1 MRSFRLAFRTFLA
14 CASFTILPLVAIADP
29 PVKPVAVPG
38 LSTQTTAPGTSS
50 VTTILPEPSSTSV
63 ANPKN
68 AEPLR
73 HPEPFKGAEVVEPT
87 ENPQILSFPTEKLE
101 VDLPKGWTIR
111 KREESG
117 KIEYAFS
124 GPRNADDTQPG
135 VMFFLLPFKLS
146 DELPSNKA
154 ILDIMMKPGKT
165 NLKNFQQQDNEPL
178 VIDGR
183 AFESATFTGLIPDG
197 TSLEGFFYVGR
208 LKTGFLIFT
217 GRNGGKYFKQSEET
231 LRGIVKSCK
240 VQG

>member
-29 PVKPVAVPG
+29 PVDSAA
-38 LSTQTTAPGTSS
+38 APGASS
-50 VTTILPEPSSTSV
+50 LPTVLPDPNSPAMASPKVV
-63 ANPKN
+63 APIK
-68 AEPLR
+68 
-73 HPEPFKGAEVVEPT
+73 HSEPFKGAEIVPPT
-87 ENPQILSFPTEKLE
+87 DNPQILSFPNEKLE
-101 VDLPKGWTIR
+101 VDLPQGWTI
-111 KREESG
+111 KRREDSG

-135 VMFFLLPFKLS
+135 VMFFMLPFKLT
-146 DELPSNKA
+146 DDLPSNKA

-165 NLKNFQQQDNEPL
+165 NLKDFQQQVCEPL

-183 AFESATFTGLIPDG
+183 SFESATFSGLIPDG

-208 LKTGFLIFT
+208 LKSGFLIFT

>member
-29 PVKPVAVPG
+29 PVKPVAMPG
-38 LSTQTTAPGTSS
+38 LSTQSAAPGTSS
-50 VTTILPEPSSTSV
+50 VPTVLPEPNSPAI
-63 ANPKN
+63 ANPKLG
-68 AEPLR
+68 EPIR
-73 HPEPFKGAEVVEPT
+73 HSEPFKGAEIVQPT
-87 ENPQILSFPTEKLE
+87 KNPQILSFPTEKLE
-101 VDLPKGWTIR
+101 VDLPEGWTIK
-111 KREESG
+111 KREDSG

-135 VMFFLLPFKLS
+135 VMFFMLPFKLT

-154 ILDIMMKPGKT
+154 ILDIMMKPGKS
-165 NLKNFQQQDNEPL
+165 NLKDFKQQDCQPL
-178 VIDGR
+178 IIDGR
-183 AFESATFTGLIPDG
+183 SFESATFTGFIPDG

-208 LKTGFLIFT
+208 LKSGFLIFT
-217 GRNGGKYFKQSEET
+217 GRNGGKFFKQSEET

>member
-29 PVKPVAVPG
+29 PVDSAA
-38 LSTQTTAPGTSS
+38 APGASS
-50 VTTILPEPSSTSV
+50 LPTVLPDPNSPAMASPKVDEPIKHS
-63 ANPKN
+63 
-68 AEPLR
+68 
-73 HPEPFKGAEVVEPT
+73 EPFKGAEIVPPT

-101 VDLPKGWTIR
+101 VDLPQGWTIK
-111 KREESG
+111 KREDGG

-146 DELPSNKA
+146 DDLPSNKA

-165 NLKNFQQQDNEPL
+165 NLKDFQQRDCEPL

-183 AFESATFTGLIPDG
+183 SFESATFSGLIPDG

-208 LKTGFLIFT
+208 LKSGFLIFT